1 MSTVAQTR
9 PRPRRTWSATLRR
22 LPWWLAA
29 AALAIGCLLWIYP
42 FLWMVSAS
50 LKTSAEVFT
59 QGLGLLPD
67 NPAWENYERAW
78 SSAQFGKY
86 LLNTVIVTVSTVV
99 VVLIRCAMAGYV
111 LARHDFRGRRIV
123 MGVLVATLFVPAG
136 YTIIPLVD
144 LSQRLGLLNSL
155 TGMIVAMSGAANVSA
170 ILLYAG
176 YFRGIPKE
184 LSESALIDGAGFLT
198 VFFRIMLPLAKP
210 VTATVTVLTFLN
222 TWNAFFLPLV
232 FTFSRPDLRTVS
244 VGMLAFVG
252 ENTTDWSGMAAA
264 ATISLLPVVALFVV
278 LQRYFVEGIAGAVK
292 S

>member
-99 VVLIRCAMAGYV
+99 VVLVRCAMAGYV

-136 YTIIPLVD
+136 YTIIPLVE
-144 LSQRLGLLNSL
+144 LSQQLGLLNSL

-264 ATISLLPVVALFVV
+264 ATISLLPVVALFIV